1 MEFLGLDIGSKSIKA
16 VQLSGSSSSKRLVAY
31 SSVGLEKEILSGD
44 EEKAEELDAEALRQ
58 PLKKLISSG
67 GFTTRNAVVSLPE
80 SKIFTR
86 VIQMPKMSKKEL
98 STAIR
103 FEAEQYIPV
112 SLDDV
117 TMDWD
122 FLPDSSATKDGKIS
136 VLLVAAPKKLIS
148 NIVEVLKKSGIT
160 AVAIES
166 ETISIV
172 RSVVGDDTNLP
183 TTMII
188 SIGASTT
195 DLTIVKSGSVRFTRS
210 IGTGGEALTR
220 AISQNLNLGYE
231 QAEEYK
237 RSYGLDKSQADGE
250 IAKVL
255 TPVFNVILND
265 VRRALSFYKSRH
277 PHDDVKRVILVGG
290 SAALPGATGF
300 LAEALGI
307 EIQLGNPWDSI
318 EIPGSFNRQDV
329 EEKGPSYAVAVGL
342 ALKKV

>member
-1 MEFLGLDIGSKSIKA
+1 MEFIGLDIGSRSIKA
-16 VQLSGSSSSKRLVAY
+16 IQLTGPSSNKKLVAY
-31 SSVGLEKEILSGD
+31 ATVPIKNSSQP
-44 EEKAEELDAEALRQ
+44 LDAREKNLNVDDLRD
-58 PLKKLISSG
+58 PLKELLSSG
-67 GFTTRNAVVSLPE
+67 GFTSRNAVVSLPE

-98 STAIR
+98 DTAIR

-112 SLDDV
+112 PLDDV

-122 FLPDSSATKDGKIS
+122 FIPDSSDEDGKMG
-136 VLLVAAPKKLIS
+136 VLLVAAPKSLIS
-148 NIVEVLKKSGIT
+148 DIVDILKKSRIS

-172 RSVVGDDTNLP
+172 RSVVGVDSNLP
-183 TTMII
+183 TTMVI
-188 SIGASTT
+188 SIGAATT
-195 DLTIVKSGSVRFTRS
+195 DLTIVKNGVVRFTRS
-210 IGTGGEALTR
+210 IGTGGDALTR
-220 AISQNLNLGYE
+220 AISQNLNLGYD

-255 TPVFNVILND
+255 IPVFKVILND

-277 PHDDVKRVILVGG
+277 PHDDVKRVVLVGG
-290 SAALPGATGF
+290 SASLPGATGF

-307 EIQLGNPWDSI
+307 EIQLGDPWQGI
-318 EIPGSFNRQDV
+318 QIPENFNRQEL
-329 EEKGPSYAVAVGL
+329 EEKGPAYAVSVGL